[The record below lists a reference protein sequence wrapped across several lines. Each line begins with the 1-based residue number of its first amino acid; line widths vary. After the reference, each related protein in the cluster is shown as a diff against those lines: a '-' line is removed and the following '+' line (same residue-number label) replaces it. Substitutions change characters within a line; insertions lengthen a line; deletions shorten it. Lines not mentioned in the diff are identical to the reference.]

1 MSRLITAMTLLWANL
16 NDPKALRRLLRPA
29 QPERGSVTIENVI
42 WAIAVIIIAGIVIAA
57 ITAYVRNASDRLA
70 GMELPG

>member
-1 MSRLITAMTLLWANL
+1 MTRLVNAMTLILANL

-29 QPERGSVTIENVI
+29 EPERGSVTIENVI
-42 WAIAVIIIAGIVIAA
+42 WAIAVIVIAAIVIAA

>member
-16 NDPKALRRLLRPA
+16 NDPQALRRLLRPA
-29 QPERGSVTIENVI
+29 EPERGSVTIENVI